1 MNFLLLRSFGLSRVI
16 LFDKQHS
23 ALMNQQQSHS
33 HHVTQS
39 GIAYNLQNLACNC
52 NPSPDN
58 EKTLFSLFNWC
69 KNPPS
74 LSVQKPLNAM
84 KFQSQ
89 LNIPSSFWHKSLM
102 YCEIQIKLADTCR
115 FPPPDM
121 IVDHIPWLEFVMVAP
136 HRAKHPFGVFAQS
149 FRVSGRLQIAYQV
162 LKAHWRRRLLRV
174 PQCDCGGPG
183 NGRG

>member
-1 MNFLLLRSFGLSRVI
+1 
-16 LFDKQHS
+16 
-23 ALMNQQQSHS
+23 MNQQQSHS

-52 NPSPDN
+52 NPSPNN

-74 LSVQKPLNAM
+74 LSVQKPLNTM

-102 YCEIQIKLADTCR
+102 YCEIKIKLADTCR
-115 FPPPDM
+115 FPLPDM
-121 IVDHIPWLEFVMVAP
+121 IVDQFPWLDLSWLLLTEQNTHLGSLLKVLGSAVAF
-136 HRAKHPFGVFAQS
+136 K
-149 FRVSGRLQIAYQV
+149 
-162 LKAHWRRRLLRV
+162 
-174 PQCDCGGPG
+174 
-183 NGRG
+183 

>member
-1 MNFLLLRSFGLSRVI
+1 MNVLLWRSFGLSRVI

-52 NPSPDN
+52 NPPPNN
-58 EKTLFSLFNWC
+58 EKTLLSLFNWC

-74 LSVQKPLNAM
+74 LSVQKPLNTM

-102 YCEIQIKLADTCR
+102 YCEIKIKL
-115 FPPPDM
+115 
-121 IVDHIPWLEFVMVAP
+121 
-136 HRAKHPFGVFAQS
+136 
-149 FRVSGRLQIAYQV
+149 
-162 LKAHWRRRLLRV
+162 
-174 PQCDCGGPG
+174 DCGWLWTNSHGWNWSWLLLTEQNTHLG
-183 NGRG
+183 SLLKVLGSAVAFK